1 MQGDKYR
8 VLIVSTH
15 PVQYAVP
22 LYRLMARHPKLDIL
36 VAYCC
41 LQGAEKGVDPEFGLE
56 VAWDIPLLEGYPWVH
71 VPNRSLRPAL
81 GRFWGLTNP
90 RLWQIVRQNHWD
102 AIVVYTGY
110 AYASFWIVMVAA
122 KSKGRAL
129 LFGTDAHEIRS
140 RDRHPWKARLKAFLW
155 PSLFRL
161 ADIVIVPSTGGVQL
175 LRHIGIPDDRIV
187 LTPYVVDND
196 WWLEQASRADPI
208 PTRTLWNIPPDA
220 PVVLFCAKL
229 QPWKRPHD
237 VLRAFAQA
245 DIPGSYLIFA
255 GDGPLRKAIEEEAQ
269 VLGVAHRARFLG
281 FVNQSRLPA
290 VYRATDILV
299 LPSEYEAFGVVVNEA
314 MLCGCPVIVSDR
326 VGARH
331 DLVQEGETGFVYPCG
346 DVRAL
351 AQIFR
356 EVLPDRERL
365 KRMGEA
371 ARKRMETWSP
381 KENVEAFVQAVEKAV
396 QRKRGR
402 KA

>member
-1 MQGDKYR
+1 M
-8 VLIVSTH
+8 
-15 PVQYAVP
+15 
-22 LYRLMARHPKLDIL
+22 
-36 VAYCC
+36 
-41 LQGAEKGVDPEFGLE
+41 
-56 VAWDIPLLEGYPWVH
+56 
-71 VPNRSLRPAL
+71 
-81 GRFWGLTNP
+81 
-90 RLWQIVRQNHWD
+90 
-102 AIVVYTGY
+102 
-110 AYASFWIVMVAA
+110 
-122 KSKGRAL
+122 
-129 LFGTDAHEIRS
+129 
-140 RDRHPWKARLKAFLW
+140 
-155 PSLFRL
+155 
-161 ADIVIVPSTGGVQL
+161 
-175 LRHIGIPDDRIV
+175 
-187 LTPYVVDND
+187 
-196 WWLEQASRADPI
+196 
-208 PTRTLWNIPPDA
+208 
-220 PVVLFCAKL
+220 
-229 QPWKRPHD
+229 
-237 VLRAFAQA
+237 RAFAQA

-255 GDGPLRKAIEEEAQ
+255 GEGPLRKAIEEEAQ

-299 LPSEYEAFGVVVNEA
+299 LPSEYDAFGVVVNEA

-365 KRMGEA
+365 RRMGEA
-371 ARKRMETWSP
+371 ARKRVKTWSP